1 MGKNAHGPRNHG
13 KKAAPHTTEVPESNV
28 VFTNDTEDKKPK
40 KPAKPQTAVADG
52 SQADAPKKPAT
63 RELIGGSSWTGKLP
77 VNLLS
82 EHCQKMKWEKPE
94 YTMVGAVTA

>member
-1 MGKNAHGPRNHG
+1 MPG
-13 KKAAPHTTEVPESNV
+13 SNV

-40 KPAKPQTAVADG
+40 KAPRLQTAEADQF
-52 SQADAPKKPAT
+52 QADAPKKPAT

-94 YTMVGAVTA
+94 YTMVG